1 MKICVVTGTR
11 AEYGLL
17 FHVLKGIKK
26 SKKIK
31 LQLIVTGSHLS
42 KKHGFT
48 VEKIVKDGFVI
59 DERIKLPLHSRN
71 SFDISKSVS
80 IAIAKHSKVF
90 DKLKPDLLLVLGDR
104 YEIFAAAQAA
114 MFSNIPIAHIA
125 GGDVTEGAIDDAMRH
140 SISKMSHLHFVTND
154 LSKKDYYLW
163 GRTKKI
169 FLILVVLE
177 LI

>member
-17 FHVLKGIKK
+17 FHILKGIKK
-26 SKKIK
+26 VKKIK

-80 IAIAKHSKVF
+80 IAIAKHSKV
-90 DKLKPDLLLVLGDR
+90 L
-104 YEIFAAAQAA
+104 
-114 MFSNIPIAHIA
+114 
-125 GGDVTEGAIDDAMRH
+125 
-140 SISKMSHLHFVTND
+140 TN
-154 LSKKDYYLW
+154 
-163 GRTKKI
+163 
-169 FLILVVLE
+169 
-177 LI
+177 